1 MNFART
7 ALIVDHAVP
16 RGMYEGVYACD
27 KCWGKLGQ
35 THRAV
40 QLALS
45 VRHINFNLPPPPLI
59 PLEGEAGFI
68 GPLPQTESERA
79 AAAAVSVAVH
89 QAMTAISDAAL
100 MATATQKCD
109 QLGRPFNFG
118 MWVNGFHITRDIEII
133 RMLRYR
139 G

>member
-27 KCWGKLGQ
+27 ECWVKLGQ
-35 THRAV
+35 THPAV

-59 PLEGEAGFI
+59 PLKGEAGFI

-79 AAAAVSVAVH
+79 ATAAVSVAVH
-89 QAMTAISDAAL
+89 LAMTAISDVA
-100 MATATQKCD
+100 MWATQKCD
-109 QLGRPFNFG
+109 QLGRPLNYG
-118 MWVNGFHITRDIEII
+118 VWVNGFHITRDIDII
-133 RMLRYR
+133 DMLRYWD
-139 G
+139 